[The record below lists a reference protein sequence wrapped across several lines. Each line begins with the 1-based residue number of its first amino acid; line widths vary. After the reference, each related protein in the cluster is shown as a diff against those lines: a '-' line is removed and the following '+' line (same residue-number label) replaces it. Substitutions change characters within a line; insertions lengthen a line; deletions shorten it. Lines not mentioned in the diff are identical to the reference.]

1 MATAVSTPQAQTTAQ
16 TRRRNFWSSQN
27 PLWFLLP
34 AVALLLVY
42 SIFPLVYNI
51 YNSFREFDPLT
62 KNFVWVGV
70 ENWQRLFND
79 GRALNAAS
87 VTLRYGAIAL
97 SVELVLG
104 MSIALLFDAGVYL
117 RGLWQTLI
125 ILPMVAPPS
134 VVGIMFKL
142 LENSEFGV
150 ISWVLYSLN
159 ILDKS
164 EPLLGGSGKH
174 ALAGVLLADI
184 WQWTPFCILILLAG
198 LKALPIEPLE
208 AAEVD
213 GASRWQT
220 FWRIKLPL
228 LSPVISIVV
237 LFRVIDLYRL
247 FDYIY
252 VMTSGG
258 PGTATETISYY
269 AYTTYA
275 LIDWGYT
282 ATLGVAILVVIWI
295 SAFIYTRVFKVQW

>member
-1 MATAVSTPQAQTTAQ
+1 
-16 TRRRNFWSSQN
+16 
-27 PLWFLLP
+27 
-34 AVALLLVY
+34 
-42 SIFPLVYNI
+42 
-51 YNSFREFDPLT
+51 
-62 KNFVWVGV
+62 
-70 ENWQRLFND
+70 
-79 GRALNAAS
+79 
-87 VTLRYGAIAL
+87 
-97 SVELVLG
+97 